1 MKGCEME
8 IPEFL
13 QIKFSFW
20 NGGCTLS
27 AVCAAF
33 WGGGKRTF
41 KAIFAQ
47 PGWFCA
53 IYLPIFGP
61 IFVSTSTPYQKTATP
76 NFFSALT
83 FSSHRRGF
91 CGFSRSIV

>member
-1 MKGCEME
+1 MK
-8 IPEFL
+8 IFDFL
-13 QIKFSFW
+13 QNKISSW

-27 AVCAAF
+27 AVCA
-33 WGGGKRTF
+33 GLRGDGKGTF

-53 IYLPIFGP
+53 VYLPIFGP
-61 IFVSTSTPYQKTATP
+61 IFVSASTPYQKTATP

-91 CGFSRSIV
+91 YGILRLIN

>member
-1 MKGCEME
+1 MKGCEMKN
-8 IPEFL
+8 PEFL
-13 QIKFSFW
+13 QKKISFW
-20 NGGCTLS
+20 NGECTLS
-27 AVCAAF
+27 TVCA
-33 WGGGKRTF
+33 GLRGDGKGTF

-53 IYLPIFGP
+53 VYLSIFGP
-61 IFVSTSTPYQKTATP
+61 IFVSASTPYQKTATP

-91 CGFSRSIV
+91 CGISRPTI

>member
-27 AVCAAF
+27 AVCAELR
-33 WGGGKRTF
+33 GEGKRAF
-41 KAIFAQ
+41 KANFAQ
-47 PGWFCA
+47 PGRFCA
-53 IYLPIFGP
+53 VF
-61 IFVSTSTPYQKTATP
+61 
-76 NFFSALT
+76 
-83 FSSHRRGF
+83 
-91 CGFSRSIV
+91 